1 MLDPSLLKAY
11 QLGIAIGLLIVSTLI
26 LVPGRTETSAVGGSV
41 PKTAKEQ
48 LACTAADD
56 GQTGISKDD
65 VSNLQRQPKQQAFS
79 PAEGNTAPPNDA
91 TGDSY
96 WTPHR
101 RVNATIYAILI
112 LAMIMITV
120 QSYSDGKSKPTT
132 LLNILWHLYFP
143 KEAAVFRGSQQ
154 QPNRGEE

>member
-26 LVPGRTETSAVGGSV
+26 LFPGRTETSAVNGSV
-41 PKTAKEQ
+41 AKTAEEQ

-65 VSNLQRQPKQQAFS
+65 VSNLQCQPKQQAFS
-79 PAEGNTAPPNDA
+79 PAEGNTAPPHDA
-91 TGDSY
+91 AGDSY

-101 RVNATIYAILI
+101 RVNANVYAILI